1 MDLVGIV
8 VDVVEIVEEVVDLL
22 QEEVADIHPDG
33 HVHVAV
39 IVSVTGKPLDQY
51 PATVFAGKTSTKL
64 ACFCLFPKST
74 QVFFLLFSQG
84 FP

>member
-1 MDLVGIV
+1 MDLVGTV
-8 VDVVEIVEEVVDLL
+8 VDVVETVEEVVDLL

-51 PATVFAGKTSTKL
+51 PATVFAGIPVVVHVPPATASM
-64 ACFCLFPKST
+64 
-74 QVFFLLFSQG
+74 QIN
-84 FP
+84 